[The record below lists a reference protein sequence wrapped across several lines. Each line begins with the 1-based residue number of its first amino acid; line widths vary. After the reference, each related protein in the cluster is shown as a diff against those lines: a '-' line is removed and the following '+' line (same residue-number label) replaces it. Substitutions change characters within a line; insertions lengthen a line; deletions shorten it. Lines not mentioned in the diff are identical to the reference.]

1 MLERLWKRTAAPEN
15 GGAAPG
21 TGIVLSLPPAIREGL
36 RERVPGI
43 VETRPA
49 FERLFAS
56 AERSLKIFSPYVD
69 PTFTGLIQ
77 PLRAKV
83 RMVTTACSGRPVR
96 PNPVLERCSLTRDL
110 VVRYLNEQRD
120 RALMYQMHA
129 KLVVADGARA
139 YVGSANLTDTSL
151 HYNLELGL
159 VIDEPPLVASLERLF
174 DYVFEQVAVP
184 AKLL

>member
-1 MLERLWKRTAAPEN
+1 M
-15 GGAAPG
+15 
-21 TGIVLSLPPAIREGL
+21 
-36 RERVPGI
+36 
-43 VETRPA
+43 
-49 FERLFAS
+49 
-56 AERSLKIFSPYVD
+56 
-69 PTFTGLIQ
+69 
-77 PLRAKV
+77 
-83 RMVTTACSGRPVR
+83 
-96 PNPVLERCSLTRDL
+96 LERCSLTRDL

-129 KLVVADGARA
+129 KLIIADGARA

-159 VIDEPPLVASLERLF
+159 VVDEAAVVSSLERLF